1 MLVDE
6 WVAAIVPAGGRG
18 VRMGSRTPKQFLQLA
33 GVPLLVHS
41 LRVLEASQ
49 TIGEIILVVP
59 ETDVAACQNEL
70 VPAFGFSKISQVISG
85 GTRRQDSVWNGLQ
98 AVDGRTDVVVV
109 HDAVRPF
116 VTEAMVQAVVDRAR
130 VHGAAL
136 VGIPLRDTIKRV
148 GPDGMIEATLDR
160 QRLWSAQTPQA
171 FKVELLREAHQ
182 SGQRDNVDVT
192 DDAGLV
198 ERSGRPVF
206 IVPGTADNVKMTRPE
221 DLLMGE
227 AIAAAKRNGPSV

>member
-1 MLVDE
+1 MDE
-6 WVAAIVPAGGRG
+6 WVAAVVLAGGRG

-41 LRVLEASQ
+41 LRVFEASQ

-59 ETDVAACQNEL
+59 ETEMTACQNEL
-70 VPAFGFSKISQVISG
+70 VPAFGLSKVSRVVSG
-85 GTRRQDSVWNGLQ
+85 GARRQDSVWNGLQ
-98 AVDGRTDVVVV
+98 AVDGRTAVVVI

-130 VHGAAL
+130 SHGAAL

-148 GPDGMIEATLDR
+148 GTDGMIETTLDR

-171 FKVELLREAHQ
+171 FNVELLREAHQ
-182 SGQRDNVDVT
+182 SGQRAEADVT
-192 DDAGLV
+192 DDACLV
-198 ERSGRPVF
+198 ERLGHPVS
-206 IVPGTADNVKMTRPE
+206 IVPGTADNMKMTRPE
-221 DLLMGE
+221 DLLIGE
-227 AIAAAKRNGPSV
+227 AIVAAKRNGPSL

>member
-1 MLVDE
+1 MDE
-6 WVAAIVPAGGRG
+6 WVAAVVPAGGRG
-18 VRMGSRTPKQFLQLA
+18 ARMGSRTPKQFLQFA

-41 LRVLEASQ
+41 LRVFEASQ

-59 ETDVAACQNEL
+59 ETDVTACQKEL
-70 VPAFGFSKISQVISG
+70 VPAFGFSKISRVISG

-98 AVDGRTDVVVV
+98 AVNGRTDIVVV

-130 VHGAAL
+130 IHGAAL

-148 GPDGMIEATLDR
+148 GPDGMIDATLDR
-160 QRLWSAQTPQA
+160 QGLWAAQTPQA
-171 FKVELLREAHQ
+171 FNVELLREAHQ
-182 SGQRDNVDVT
+182 CGQRDNVDVT

-198 ERSGRPVF
+198 ERLGHPVS
-206 IVPGTADNVKMTRPE
+206 IVTGTADNVKMTRPE
-221 DLLMGE
+221 DLLIGE
-227 AIAAAKRNGPSV
+227 AILAAKRNGPSL

>member
-1 MLVDE
+1 
-6 WVAAIVPAGGRG
+6 
-18 VRMGSRTPKQFLQLA
+18 MGSRTPKQFLQLA

-59 ETDVAACQNEL
+59 ETDVTACQNEL
-70 VPAFGFSKISQVISG
+70 VPAFGFSKISRVISG

-116 VTEAMVQAVVDRAR
+116 VTEAMVQAVVDHAR

-227 AIAAAKRNGPSV
+227 AIAAAKRNGPSVQTGVPFH

>member
-1 MLVDE
+1 MDE
-6 WVAAIVPAGGRG
+6 WVAAVVPAGGRG

-59 ETDVAACQNEL
+59 ETDVTACQNEL
-70 VPAFGFSKISQVISG
+70 VPAFGFSKISRVISG

-171 FKVELLREAHQ
+171 FKIELLREAHQ

-198 ERSGRPVF
+198 ERLGRPVS
-206 IVPGTADNVKMTRPE
+206 IVTGTADNVKMTRPE

>member
-6 WVAAIVPAGGRG
+6 WVAAVVPAGGRG

-59 ETDVAACQNEL
+59 ETDVTACQKEL

-116 VTEAMVQAVVDRAR
+116 VTEAMVQVVVDRAR
-130 VHGAAL
+130 VQGAAL

-148 GPDGMIEATLDR
+148 GTDGMIEATLDR

-171 FKVELLREAHQ
+171 FKIELLREAHQ

-198 ERSGRPVF
+198 ERLGHPVS
-206 IVPGTADNVKMTRPE
+206 IVTGTADNVKMTRPE
-221 DLLMGE
+221 DLWIGE
-227 AIAAAKRNGPSV
+227 AIVAAKRNGPS